1 MHLFVPHAAVAA
13 AGGAAPPDPARRL
26 RRQVGI
32 ALVSGLRR
40 AVALVGQDLRGLLIS
55 CEQALIQTLT

>member
-13 AGGAAPPDPARRL
+13 ARVAAPPDPGWRRL
-26 RRQVGI
+26 VMVGI

-40 AVALVGQDLRGLLIS
+40 AVVLVGHKV
-55 CEQALIQTLT
+55 C